1 MKYVK
6 KLIGDRI
13 YLSPRS
19 IEDAEI
25 FVEWM
30 NDFETTDYTGRSHK
44 IMTLEAEKKYLEENI
59 NAEANFSIVTLED
72 NKLIGTV
79 GIEKIDHTNRTGT
92 LGIFIGDKNYRNN
105 GYGTEAIKLILEYG
119 FHYLN
124 LNNIELT
131 VMEFNERAIKCY
143 EKCGFKK
150 VGQRR
155 KCKFI
160 NNKYYDIIIMDI
172 LAEEFEGDYIRNK
185 NI

>member
-1 MKYVK
+1 MKYFK

-25 FVEWM
+25 FAEWM
-30 NDFETTDYTGRSHK
+30 NDFQITDYTGRSHK
-44 IMTLEAEKKYLEENI
+44 IITLEAEKEYLEKSI
-59 NAEANFSIVTLED
+59 NAECNFAIVTLEN
-72 NKLIGTV
+72 NKLIGTI
-79 GIEKIDHTNRTGT
+79 GIEKIDYMNRTGT

-119 FHYLN
+119 FHYMN
-124 LNNIELT
+124 LNNIDLS

-143 EKCGFKK
+143 EKCGFKE
-150 VGQRR
+150 VGRRR
-155 KCKFI
+155 KSKFI
-160 NNKYYDIIIMDI
+160 NNKYYDIIRMDI
-172 LAEEFEGDYIRNK
+172 LAEEFEGEYIRNK